1 MAAKLE
7 PLAASEEA
15 EEGKDE
21 GEGCAGKP
29 AAPARAE
36 GEPPSQSNR
45 ERLIAVP
52 KKKKS
57 ENLGLLLQGK

>member
-1 MAAKLE
+1 ME
-7 PLAASEEA
+7 PLAVAEEA
-15 EEGKDE
+15 EEGE

-36 GEPPSQSNR
+36 GKPLFQSKR

-52 KKKKS
+52 KKEVKI
-57 ENLGLLLQGK
+57 

>member
-1 MAAKLE
+1 MRLTPVRKMAAKLE

-15 EEGKDE
+15 EEGK

-36 GEPPSQSNR
+36 GKPPSQSNR

-52 KKKKS
+52 PQKKK
-57 ENLGLLLQGK
+57 